1 LFVKRELFRVVFPI
15 SSTTSTVALSRRK
28 CRRQA
33 KRTHFQKSGGGDV
46 DIYVYYYHNTPM
58 HNAVFR
64 FTVHP
69 SSGLPIYRQVMDQVC
84 ALIAGGRLTPGDL
97 LPSVRQLAAEL
108 QVNMMTISKAYA
120 RLEADGVIE
129 RVRGTGMRVKPTSVQ
144 GSAAER
150 QEEVRPLVE
159 QAVIRA
165 RQLQLTNEQFNHIV
179 QSVLKE
185 HKP

>member
-1 LFVKRELFRVVFPI
+1 
-15 SSTTSTVALSRRK
+15 
-28 CRRQA
+28 
-33 KRTHFQKSGGGDV
+33 
-46 DIYVYYYHNTPM
+46 M
-58 HNAVFR
+58 HNAALR

-84 ALIAGGRLTPGDL
+84 ALIAGGRLASGEL

-120 RLEADGVIE
+120 RLEAEGVIE
-129 RVRGTGMRVKPTSVQ
+129 RVRGTGMRVRPITARGSV
-144 GSAAER
+144 ADRRREL
-150 QEEVRPLVE
+150 RPLVE

-165 RQLQLTNEQFNHIV
+165 RQLQLGDEQIVDVV

-185 HKP
+185 HQS